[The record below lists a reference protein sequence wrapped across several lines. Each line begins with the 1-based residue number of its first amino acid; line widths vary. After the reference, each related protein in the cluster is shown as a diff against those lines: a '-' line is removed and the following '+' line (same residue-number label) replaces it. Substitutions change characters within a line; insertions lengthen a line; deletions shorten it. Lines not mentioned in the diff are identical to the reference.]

1 MRIRPFQIIILFMG
15 TLAIGV
21 GAYFILNIVNGI
33 AQAEELAK
41 AKMEAP
47 VEERKGLPLVSL
59 DEIYANVETGDKRSR
74 FMVMKLD
81 LELFDESGREMI
93 ERFQTP
99 IRDAVL
105 LVAREQKYKNLETIA
120 GKLYF
125 KEIIIAQINELL
137 MQATVRDLHFATFYL
152 H

>member
-1 MRIRPFQIIILFMG
+1 MG

-33 AQAEELAK
+33 TEAEQFAQANLDINGLPIEQ
-41 AKMEAP
+41 
-47 VEERKGLPLVSL
+47 ERGLPLVSL
-59 DEIYANVETGDKRSR
+59 DEIYANVETEQDKSR

-81 LELFDESGREMI
+81 LELFDESGRDLI

-99 IRDAVL
+99 IRDVVL
-105 LVAREQKYKNLETIA
+105 HLAREQEYKDLETIA

-125 KEIIIAQINELL
+125 KETIVAHINEILL
-137 MQATVRDLHFATFYL
+137 QAIVRDLHFATFYL